1 MAKTS
6 LIDGI
11 PVFEALVTDEDCG
24 MVRIS
29 MVDFPAVMANWQTFA
44 GQQPQR
50 FSIADEDQ
58 RLIRGVIMR
67 ADFPIYR
74 RDASGEYYLIFRAET
89 IREMAEKYLA
99 ENRQNRVDLMHE
111 GDEVRG
117 VQMVQW
123 FIKDTEKGVA
133 PAGYDDVADGSL
145 FAEFH
150 VTDDGIWAAVKEGT
164 FKGFSLEGFFDVA
177 PDTRQQDIDEIVEEL
192 EGKFSAADSSNKQK
206 YMAKI
211 ETMFKRLG
219 ELLEASNRTEQK
231 FGAVTTDKGIL
242 EWEGDGDLE
251 AGMEVYVVNAE
262 GAREAAADGE
272 YTTEDAK
279 VIRVEDG
286 RVAEIRDPEA
296 EVAPEPAAEEA
307 LPEEPE
313 AEVEAAAAETSNG
326 ILEWDGEEDLE
337 AGREVYVRDEEGN
350 RIPAPDG
357 EYLTAD
363 GKTIRVA
370 EGRVAE
376 IIDPEA
382 EVEADPELE
391 ELRARVAT
399 LEAELEAARAEVEKL
414 RKQPLA
420 KTAHEE
426 VKDYN
431 AFRKT
436 GNKSI
441 DRLSQLLAARE
452 SK

>member
-192 EGKFSAADSSNKQK
+192 EGKFSAADSSNKAK

-307 LPEEPE
+307 IPAEPE

-326 ILEWDGEEDLE
+326 ILEWDGEDDLE

-414 RKQPLA
+414 RKQPMA

-452 SK
+452 K

>member
-150 VTDDGIWAAVKEGT
+150 VTDDSIWAAVKEGT

-192 EGKFSAADSSNKQK
+192 EGKFSAADSSNKAK

-307 LPEEPE
+307 IPAEPAE
-313 AEVEAAAAETSNG
+313 EVEAAAAETSNG

-414 RKQPLA
+414 RKQPMA
-420 KTAHEE
+420 RTAHEE

>member
-50 FSIADEDQ
+50 FSIADEEQ

-133 PAGYDDVADGSL
+133 PSGYDDVADGSL

-262 GAREAAADGE
+262 GAREAAADGD

-307 LPEEPE
+307 IPAEPAE
-313 AEVEAAAAETSNG
+313 EVEAAAAETSNG

-414 RKQPLA
+414 RKQPMA

>member
-150 VTDDGIWAAVKEGT
+150 VTDDSIWAAVKEGT

-192 EGKFSAADSSNKQK
+192 EGKFSAADSSNKAK

-307 LPEEPE
+307 IPAEPAE
-313 AEVEAAAAETSNG
+313 EVEAAAAETSNG

-414 RKQPLA
+414 RKQPMA